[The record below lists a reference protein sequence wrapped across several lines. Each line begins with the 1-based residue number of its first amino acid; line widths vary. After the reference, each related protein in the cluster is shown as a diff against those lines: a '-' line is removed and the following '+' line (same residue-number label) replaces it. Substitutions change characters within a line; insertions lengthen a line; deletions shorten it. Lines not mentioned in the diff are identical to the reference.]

1 MPSVSFTMNRDKETK
16 NYVKFKLE
24 NKEHIEDFE
33 KGLYI
38 HKDSPLANAKVLR
51 ITLEEIDA

>member
-1 MPSVSFTMNRDKETK
+1 MIRDKDTK

-24 NKEHIEDFE
+24 NRDHIEDFE

-38 HKDSPLANAKVLR
+38 RKESPLANAKAVR
-51 ITLEEIDA
+51 ITLEALETGTE